1 VKILVLSHR
10 IPFPPN
16 KGEKIR
22 TFHQI
27 QFLAS
32 RGHEILVL
40 SPYEEQEELAFAKE
54 LERSLGEHGLN
65 VKALMFPLKAKWLR
79 LAKGL
84 ATNQSLTVANFHNQS
99 MQDAFDDLIDAGDC
113 HAVICT
119 SSAMSSFVFQN
130 KALMNAS
137 NKPLIRLVMDF
148 MDLDSDKWAQ
158 YESKATLPMRLVYGR
173 EKKLVNAVE
182 KRSYQ
187 RFDECFFISENE
199 VNLFAGQLAESSKL
213 KVLGNGIDGAMF
225 FPPKQGERSGQP
237 VFLFTG
243 VMNYKPNE
251 DAVQWFV
258 DSVWNDVK
266 ASWPQAEFVIAGMDP
281 SPKIQQLAKKPGITV
296 TGFVD
301 DIVPYYQKADVF
313 VAPFRLA
320 RGVQNKI
327 LQSLACGLAVVTT
340 QLGLEGIKAEPEQEI
355 LIANNPESFFEAI
368 QRLLTEEP
376 LYRRLSE
383 NGPKFIQQHHSW
395 DSVLQDLAA
404 VLEGEVRS

>member
-1 VKILVLSHR
+1 MKILVLSHR

-32 RGHEILVL
+32 CGHEVLVL
-40 SPYEEQEELAFAKE
+40 SPYEEKEELTFAKE
-54 LERSLGEHGLN
+54 LESSLGIK
-65 VKALMFPLKAKWLR
+65 VLMFPLKAKWRR
-79 LAKGL
+79 LARGL
-84 ATNQSLTVANFHNQS
+84 ATNQSLTVSNFYNQG
-99 MQDAFDDLIDAGDC
+99 MQDAFDDLIDAGHC
-113 HAVICT
+113 NAVICT

-130 KALMNAS
+130 KALMNLS
-137 NKPLIRLVMDF
+137 SKPLIRLVMDF

-158 YESKATLPMRLVYGR
+158 YESKATFPMRLVYGR
-173 EKKLVNAVE
+173 EANLVNVVE

-187 RFDECFFISENE
+187 RFDDCFFISENE
-199 VNLFAGQLAESSKL
+199 VNLFTDQLLESSKL
-213 KVLGNGIDGAMF
+213 KVLGNGIDSALF
-225 FPPKQGERSGQP
+225 FPTKRADRPGQP

-258 DSVWNDVK
+258 DAVWDDVK
-266 ASWPQAEFVIAGMDP
+266 AAWPNAEFVIAGMDP
-281 SPKIQQLAKKPGITV
+281 SPRIQQLVKKPGITV

-313 VAPFRLA
+313 VAPFRIA

-327 LQSLACGLAVVTT
+327 LQALACGLPVITT
-340 QLGLEGIKAEPEQEI
+340 QLGLEGIKAEPEQDV
-355 LIANNPESFFEAI
+355 LVANTAVSFFEAI
-368 QRLLTEEP
+368 QRLLTEKA
-376 LYRRLSE
+376 LYQRLSE
-383 NGPKFIQQHHSW
+383 HGPKFIQQHHSW
-395 DSVLQDLAA
+395 NSVLQDLAT
-404 VLEGEVRS
+404 VIETRGCP

>member
-27 QFLAS
+27 QFLAAC
-32 RGHEILVL
+32 GHEVLVL
-40 SPYEEQEELAFAKE
+40 SPYEEKEELTFAKE
-54 LERSLGEHGLN
+54 LESSLGIK
-65 VKALMFPLKAKWLR
+65 VLMFPLKAKWRR
-79 LAKGL
+79 LAQGL
-84 ATNQSLTVANFHNQS
+84 ATNQSLTVSNFYNQG
-99 MQDAFDDLIDAGDC
+99 MQDAFDDIIDAEHC
-113 HAVICT
+113 NAVICT
-119 SSAMSSFVFQN
+119 SSAMSSFVFKN
-130 KALMNAS
+130 TALMNLS

-158 YESKATLPMRLVYGR
+158 YKSKATFPMRLVYGR
-173 EKKLVNAVE
+173 EAKLVNVVE

-187 RFDECFFISENE
+187 RFDDCFFISENE
-199 VNLFAGQLAESSKL
+199 VSLFSDQLPESSKL
-213 KVLGNGIDGAMF
+213 KVLGNGIDSTLF
-225 FPPKQGERSGQP
+225 FPAKQADRPCQP
-237 VFLFTG
+237 VLLFTG

-258 DSVWNDVK
+258 DSVWDDVK
-266 ASWPQAEFVIAGMDP
+266 AEWPNAEFVIAGMDP
-281 SPKIQQLAKKPGITV
+281 SPGIQQLGKKPGITV

-313 VAPFRLA
+313 VAPFRIA

-327 LQSLACGLAVVTT
+327 LQALACGLPVVTT
-340 QLGLEGIKAEPEQEI
+340 QLGLEGIKAEPEQDV
-355 LIANNPESFFEAI
+355 LVANTAASFFEAI
-368 QRLLTEEP
+368 QQLLTEKALCEK
-376 LYRRLSE
+376 LSE

-395 DSVLQDLAA
+395 NSVLQDLAT
-404 VLEGEVRS
+404 LTETGGCP